1 MQYGISREEESKIPE
16 FKSHDEAR
24 KYFKDKYGD
33 DFQLVDSENTSD
45 GKIYFYKLILNR
57 EVYMDMI
64 KEMNKSGYVPMTEER
79 MFCTQDIQI
88 FEDGHIHIVH

>member
-1 MQYGISREEESKIPE
+1 MHYGISREEESRLPE

-33 DFQLVDSENTSD
+33 DFQLIDSDTSS
-45 GKIYFYKLILNR
+45 GEKIYFYKLILNR
-57 EVYMDMI
+57 EVYMDML
-64 KEMNKSGYVPMTEER
+64 KEMNKNWFVPMTEEK

-88 FEDGHIHIVH
+88 TEEGMVHIVH